1 MQKRIIS
8 LIYLIITGTLGHSL
22 GFDMTTTPALH
33 GAAYEGDLKELKF
46 LLMFKDVDSRDHLN
60 RTPLHLA
67 IEGEQLESVEYL
79 LKRGA
84 DIEAVDMYSW
94 TPLLYS
100 AKVGNSPILKYLLDS
115 GSNVGGNAKAVSS
128 PLRMASSKGHLDA
141 VKILLESGA
150 EVNRSGYRGFTALY
164 EASNNIEI
172 TVLLLKNG
180 ADVNSMSDRHTHND
194 GSIDYEETVLHRA
207 IFHKNVNVVKV
218 LLENG
223 ADVTINHGDGR
234 TTLEVA
240 EHYENIEIIKLI
252 KEFSK

>member
-1 MQKRIIS
+1 MRNKIIG
-8 LIYLIITGTLGHSL
+8 LMYLIITGTLSHSL
-22 GFDMTTTPALH
+22 GFDMTTIPALH
-33 GAAYEGDLKELKF
+33 GAAYEGDLKEVKF

-67 IEGEQLESVEYL
+67 IEGEQLEAVKYL

-94 TPLLYS
+94 ASLLYS
-100 AKVGNSPILKYLLDS
+100 AKVGNISILKHLIDN
-115 GSNVGGNAKAVSS
+115 GANIGGNVKAVSS
-128 PLRMASSKGHLDA
+128 PLRMATKKGHLDV

-150 EVNRSGYRGFTALY
+150 KVNRRGYRGFTALY

-172 TVLLLKNG
+172 TMLLLENG

-207 IFHKNVNVVKV
+207 IFHKNVEVVKA

-240 EHYENIEIIKLI
+240 EHYENKEIIKFI
-252 KEFSK
+252 KEFSE